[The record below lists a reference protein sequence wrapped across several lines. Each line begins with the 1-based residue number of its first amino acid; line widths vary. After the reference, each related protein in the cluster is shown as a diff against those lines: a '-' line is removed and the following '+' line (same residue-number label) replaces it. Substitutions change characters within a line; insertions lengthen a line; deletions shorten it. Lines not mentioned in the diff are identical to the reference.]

1 MSIKNKITY
10 LLLLSSSAF
19 FAQEVTPVA
28 QQAPAIA
35 VDTIVKKEVKIS
47 FLDSI
52 KATFVRDEMAT
63 CVDSLWMKEL
73 TSLDLYNGMIS
84 DICQIDTDE
93 TVDFEL
99 PTELLKQR
107 LKLMDEKSPFNIEYN
122 VGLENIIKSFLKN
135 RKKAYER
142 LMGLSQFYFPV
153 FEEQLAKNNIPLEIK
168 YLAIVESALNPKAVS
183 RVGATG
189 LWQFMY
195 HTGKQYGLKI
205 DSYVDERSDPF
216 KASEAASQYMT
227 NMYKMFGDWDL
238 VLASYNSGPGNVA
251 KAIRRSGGKQNFWN
265 IKKYL
270 PKETQGYLPAFLA
283 TMYIFE
289 YHKEHGIV
297 PNKAIANH
305 FATDTIAVK
314 RHITFRQISS
324 LLDISESEIKFF
336 NPSYK
341 RDEIP
346 YITGQINFLKLPKD
360 KIAVFASNE
369 DKVYAYVDYVAKN
382 RERPM
387 EEIAFVKPKDSLG
400 NELAS
405 RVKYHKIRRGEN
417 LTMISKKYNVNVDD
431 LKKWNGLRSNS
442 APLGRNLKI
451 YSFEKIETS
460 EAKDV
465 IASNDS
471 VVAKTKEPIAVA
483 ETKVAEVKTV
493 EPKTD
498 KVFKTEKVVTYKDV
512 TKFHKVVSG
521 DNLIGIANKY
531 DVSVADIKKWNGISG
546 NNIAKGKSLKII
558 KNEKVISTIK
568 KEVKSPVETKE
579 AYVVNEPKPT
589 KIDNVKVDES
599 NLSNVEHEGYYV
611 VVKGDNL
618 SSIAR
623 KHNVTVQQLKDWNNL
638 FDNNVKLGTQIIISN
653 KSLADSTSTVAAVE
667 TKTKEYKVQKGDN
680 LGSIARKHNTTI
692 DNLREWN
699 SIEGNNIKLGE
710 TLIVDK
716 TEVAVADK
724 NTKNKKDNA
733 VTKNSEKANLYYVK
747 RGDSLYSIS
756 QKFPGVSIADIKK
769 WNNIKDESIKPGMK
783 LKIGG

>member
-19 FAQEVTPVA
+19 FAQEVTPVT
-28 QQAPAIA
+28 QQAPEVV

-73 TSLDLYNGMIS
+73 TSLDLYEGMIS

-122 VGLENIIKSFLKN
+122 VGLENTIKSFLKN

-195 HTGKQYGLKI
+195 QTGKQYGLTI

-216 KASEAASQYMT
+216 RASEAASQYMM
-227 NMYKMFGDWDL
+227 NMYKIFGDWDL

-251 KAIRRSGGKQNFWN
+251 KAIRRSGGRQNFWN

-314 RHITFRQISS
+314 RHITFKQISD
-324 LLDISESEIKFF
+324 LLNISEAEIQFF

-341 RDEIP
+341 RNEIP

-417 LTMISKKYNVNVDD
+417 LTMISKKYSVNVDD

-460 EAKDV
+460 EVKEA

-471 VVAKTKEPIAVA
+471 VVAKTKEPIVVA
-483 ETKVAEVKTV
+483 ETKVAEVKTI
-493 EPKTD
+493 EPKAE
-498 KVFKTEKVVTYKDV
+498 KVIKTEKVVTYKDV

-521 DNLIGIANKY
+521 DNLIAIASKY
-531 DVSVADIKKWNGISG
+531 DVSVADIKKWNGLSG
-546 NNIAKGKSLKII
+546 NNIAKGKNLKII

-579 AYVVNEPKPT
+579 AYVVNEPKS
-589 KIDNVKVDES
+589 VKTETANS
-599 NLSNVEHEGYYV
+599 EENISSKEEHEGYYV

-623 KHNVTVQQLKDWNNL
+623 KHNVTVQQLKEWNNI

-653 KSLADSTSTVAAVE
+653 KSLVDSTSTVAAVE
-667 TKTKEYKVQKGDN
+667 TKTKEYTVQKGDN
-680 LGSIARKHNTTI
+680 LGSIARKNNTTI
-692 DNLREWN
+692 ENLREWN

-710 TLIVDK
+710 TLIVAK
-716 TEVAVADK
+716 TEVAIADK

-733 VTKNSEKANLYYVK
+733 VAKNTEKANLYYVK